1 MEYPPFGELI
11 IANFTSDDEAEA
23 AKAAEEA
30 RDFLVEIFGHDCQKR
45 IREPKIASN
54 FKGKEAFRQYIII
67 KAERSK
73 RNEYVHY
80 LDQFRRK
87 LMSRRSQVNV
97 TIDVDPYS
105 MI

>member
-1 MEYPPFGELI
+1 MTGLSVAVFISFLLVYINF
-11 IANFTSDDEAEA
+11 IA
-23 AKAAEEA
+23 
-30 RDFLVEIFGHDCQKR
+30 V
-45 IREPKIASN
+45 
-54 FKGKEAFRQYIII
+54 KGKEAFRQYIII

-97 TIDVDPYS
+97 TIDVDPNS